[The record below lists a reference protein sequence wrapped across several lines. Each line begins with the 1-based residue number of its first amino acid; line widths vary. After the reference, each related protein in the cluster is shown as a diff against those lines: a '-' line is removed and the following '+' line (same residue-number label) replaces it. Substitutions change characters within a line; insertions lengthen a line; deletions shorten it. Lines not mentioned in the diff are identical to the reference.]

1 MGSECLLVYETLPL
15 RILKRWT
22 VNMLLLRQ
30 TMAVDVDFHVFN
42 VLTYHIYG
50 AVENNILVL

>member
-30 TMAVDVDFHVFN
+30 TT
-42 VLTYHIYG
+42 LWWLST
-50 AVENNILVL
+50 

>member
-1 MGSECLLVYETLPL
+1 MV
-15 RILKRWT
+15 
-22 VNMLLLRQ
+22 
-30 TMAVDVDFHVFN
+30 AVDVDFHVFN